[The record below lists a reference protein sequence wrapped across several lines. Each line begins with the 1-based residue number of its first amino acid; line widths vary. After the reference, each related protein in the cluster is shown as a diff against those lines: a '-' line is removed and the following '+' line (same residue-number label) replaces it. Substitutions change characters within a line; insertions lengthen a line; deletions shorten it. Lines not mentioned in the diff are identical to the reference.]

1 MGFLGLGKNK
11 TPKQVTPAPADDK
24 PAAEQG
30 TQRKSR
36 RIVAPGQK
44 PGNTGQSVSRMPP
57 KPQTQTVN
65 RQTQRPPEIQSSS
78 SSGRVES
85 KRPIVESR
93 PPEFSGDLGSLG
105 NAGSAHGGVCRTG
118 DNALCEFLISKAKL
132 LDQGQVAQLR
142 SKAEAESLP
151 LDQAAVVAGLLT
163 EEQLVNALTQECWV
177 PHLKVD
183 KYEIRKKAL
192 DTIAREDAEHY
203 GVFPVDK
210 LGSLLTMAMVNP
222 LDAETIRVLE
232 AKTGLD
238 IKKVVATR
246 SEINQ
251 GIAKYYGGLV
261 AAKEGSINITQ
272 DVEPKSVTQMLANVN
287 VNDRSATPM
296 SRSAEANISAE
307 IQDIDDLLAS
317 DERIA
322 PSIIEPVSLSA
333 TEIEPL
339 SDESSVDL
347 PMVTPAQGSPLL
359 SPSFSL
365 DDGLPE
371 LVAAA
376 PAAPAAPVAPEF
388 EFDDAPVVAP
398 VAKPAAPAPI
408 APEFEFDAPQID
420 PPTLSRP
427 AAPAKPVAS
436 ATSAAPAAPAAP
448 LIPVRPAPAAPAAAR
463 PAAPVA
469 KAAPAPAAPAAPRT
483 TAKPAT
489 SRFTNRTT
497 QPNVLNLIPVMEEEF
512 QHAITHGKSHVFDK
526 WVGLQTRNRII
537 NATVVEN
544 EVWKLLEGLTPRQ
557 AG

>member
-11 TPKQVTPAPADDK
+11 TPKQVTPAPAEERS
-24 PAAEQG
+24 ASEQG
-30 TQRKSR
+30 TAKRSR

-44 PGNTGQSVSRMPP
+44 PGNTGQSVSRMAP
-57 KPQTQTVN
+57 KPGTQTVQ
-65 RQTQRPPEIQSSS
+65 RQQPRAPEIQSSS
-78 SSGRVES
+78 GSGRVES

-93 PPEFSGDLGSLG
+93 PPEFTGALGSSG
-105 NAGSAHGGVCRTG
+105 GVARSGVCRTG
-118 DNALCEFLISKAKL
+118 DTALSEFLISKAKL
-132 LDQGQVAQLR
+132 LDQNQVAQAR
-142 SKAEAESLP
+142 AKAEAESLP
-151 LDQAAVVAGLLT
+151 LDQAAVAAGLLT

-272 DVEPKSVTQMLANVN
+272 DVEPKSVTQMLANVS
-287 VNDRSATPM
+287 VNDRSSTPM
-296 SRSAEANISAE
+296 PRPAEPNISAE

-322 PSIIEPVSLSA
+322 PSIIEPVSLSMS
-333 TEIEPL
+333 EIEPIGE
-339 SDESSVDL
+339 ESSVDM
-347 PMVTPAQGSPLL
+347 PMVTPTQGNPVL

-371 LVAAA
+371 PVAAA
-376 PAAPAAPVAPEF
+376 PAAPAPVAPEF

-398 VAKPAAPAPI
+398 VVKSAALAPI
-408 APEFEFDAPQID
+408 APEFEMDAPAIK
-420 PPTLSRP
+420 P
-427 AAPAKPVAS
+427 AASVKPVAPVVPPK
-436 ATSAAPAAPAAP
+436 APAPA
-448 LIPVRPAPAAPAAAR
+448 RPAPAAPAPVVAR

-469 KAAPAPAAPAAPRT
+469 KAASPAAAPRA

-497 QPNVLNLIPVMEEEF
+497 QPNVVNLIPVMEEEF

-537 NATVVEN
+537 NAALVEN
-544 EVWKLLEGLTPRQ
+544 EVWKLVDGLSPRQ